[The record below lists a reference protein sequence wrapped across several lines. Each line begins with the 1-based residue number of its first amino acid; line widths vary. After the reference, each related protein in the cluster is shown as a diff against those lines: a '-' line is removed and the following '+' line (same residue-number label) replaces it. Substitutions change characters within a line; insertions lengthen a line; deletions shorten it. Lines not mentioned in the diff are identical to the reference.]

1 MEQGRGTSTIHNSL
15 WSVNFIWRAAAA
27 PHHAGEVR
35 TAEARGSA
43 TPMRSV
49 NGVQGAGERVFAH

>member
-1 MEQGRGTSTIHNSL
+1 MEPTLGPCKNGVQPHIT
-15 WSVNFIWRAAAA
+15 A

-49 NGVQGAGERVFAH
+49 NGVQEAGERVFAH